1 MKKLKSA
8 FFVNFVFL
16 SATEQNTP
24 GPNLGDRP
32 GAGTG
37 CWSWQLLQEVICGK
51 LGESIVHDGLDETG
65 DLFTDLRLD
74 LIDDQLAVLVD
85 ELIDGVGQGR
95 QLPVEQILEANICAA
110 DVEVDVGVE
119 DAQLLRSGG
128 SNGDD

>member
-1 MKKLKSA
+1 MNSKKLAHFNKEHIKI
-8 FFVNFVFL
+8 FNPETVWLFVVY
-16 SATEQNTP
+16 
-24 GPNLGDRP
+24 
-32 GAGTG
+32 
-37 CWSWQLLQEVICGK
+37 
-51 LGESIVHDGLDETG
+51 ESRAVCEMVN
-65 DLFTDLRLD
+65 
-74 LIDDQLAVLVD
+74 LAVLVD